1 MSTQLET
8 LYQQLQT
15 LPRSERLELIS
26 RVLAD
31 LKADLALQE
40 ELTQWDR
47 LSDEALDLS
56 EQDL

>member
-15 LPRSERLELIS
+15 LPRYERLELIS

-31 LKADLALQE
+31 LKADLELQE